1 MDEGSVDDALAARI
15 AEAQELAASPFTPGV
30 DSPAVDGTRISVVTE
45 NGEIIDVTVS
55 VTLTDN
61 GLIISGDGFSMQLT
75 VVDKDGNLIPVDDAK
90 RLVLREG
97 AVLTLKGTGFAPNS
111 TVTLWLFSQPVDLGE
126 VTANAQGEVE
136 VSVSLPAGV
145 ELGEHTVQMAGVSAE
160 GELRVLNVAIVVE
173 EAPSA
178 GALPILPVAAGLLV
192 LALVG
197 AFLVTRRSRS
207 GEQPGVES

>member
-15 AEAQELAASPFTPGV
+15 AEAQELAASPFMPGV

-55 VTLTDN
+55 VTLADN
-61 GLIISGDGFSMQLT
+61 GLVITGDGFSMQLT